1 MSDDIYYMIMDN
13 DTEGLNNV
21 SLSKLNSKFNG
32 STYLNEAIEIGN
44 PKIIKILL
52 DKGVNIDTKDDF
64 DESPMDIINKILK
77 KKKCYEYINIKKM
90 IDNEKQLRINKSKSQ
105 ISSLKKVSELD
116 YDLIQD
122 INKRIS
128 KKKSPKTSKKKS
140 PKTSK
145 KKSSIPP
152 KKSKRRYRKNA
163 KYYK

>member
-1 MSDDIYYMIMDN
+1 MSDDIYYMIMEN

-52 DKGVNIDTKDDF
+52 EKGVNIDTKDDF
-64 DESPMDIINKILK
+64 DESPMNIVNKIIK
-77 KKKCYEYINIKKM
+77 KNKCNEYLDIKKM
-90 IDNEKQLRINKSKSQ
+90 IDNEKQSRINKSKSQ
-105 ISSLKKVSELD
+105 LLALKKVSSNLD
-116 YDLIQD
+116 DDLVSNIL
-122 INKRIS
+122 
-128 KKKSPKTSKKKS
+128 
-140 PKTSK
+140 SK
-145 KKSSIPP
+145 KKSSKSNKKSKKKSSKSP